1 MDAPFMGIAAGAT
14 RFNLT
19 FPGVSGEY
27 PLISER
33 TDYAEK
39 VRDAL
44 AQAGWDCLLK
54 MNLPDTDEHMCRV
67 VQLATKP
74 MLTESA
80 GYSKKEVAA
89 REEERNAL
97 TSANDAKEELRK
109 KMLVTA
115 LHAFGT
121 ALLNAFHPRRT
132 PRDSWHT
139 PHATHSVSKCDGS

>member
-1 MDAPFMGIAAGAT
+1 MPDHRGLEPLTQSRAAQTAVLEVTAFIAMDAPFMGIAAGAT

-54 MNLPDTDEHMCRV
+54 MKLPDTDEHMCRH
-67 VQLATKP
+67 
-74 MLTESA
+74 
-80 GYSKKEVAA
+80 
-89 REEERNAL
+89 
-97 TSANDAKEELRK
+97 RK
-109 KMLVTA
+109 KKNHLDPKA
-115 LHAFGT
+115 L
-121 ALLNAFHPRRT
+121 RT
-132 PRDSWHT
+132 PSGY
-139 PHATHSVSKCDGS
+139 AS

>member
-1 MDAPFMGIAAGAT
+1 MPDHRGLEPLTQSRTAQTAALEVTAFIAMDAPFMGIAAGAT

-67 VQLATKP
+67 VPLATKP
-74 MLTESA
+74 ENA
-80 GYSKKEVAA
+80 GYSKKEP
-89 REEERNAL
+89 
-97 TSANDAKEELRK
+97 LR
-109 KMLVTA
+109 
-115 LHAFGT
+115 G
-121 ALLNAFHPRRT
+121 
-132 PRDSWHT
+132 
-139 PHATHSVSKCDGS
+139 